1 MVINIWNGLKN
12 GLIKMNNNKYVIAIS
27 YGDYTQGTGGT
38 DKVILAQQ
46 FLLNKAGYDVVHISP
61 YYNLRFWYLLINGEF
76 QGVYSNYR
84 LKAYLYSKKMMK
96 LCGIFIHHLK
106 NIQIDSLYS
115 ILDYCDVP
123 IFYYL
128 HDYYTICPKSG
139 LIKEDGIFCG
149 NGFPTA
155 IKCRGCSY
163 FEESGKLIN
172 KIRPFLKKYENRI
185 TFIAPSE
192 SAKNVWIKDYP
203 QYADKI
209 RVIYHQMLS
218 GEYIG
223 NRNLLCDEEP
233 LKIGFVGYQKPL
245 KGWKQFK
252 EAVKYVQKLNLNE
265 IFFQFGWGEERLKN
279 VEQVDVDF
287 KVSMTAMTDAL
298 RYRDIDVAV
307 IWSMWPETYAYTYYE
322 ALSANCFVLTNH
334 LSGNVC
340 CQVQSRKNG
349 IVIDDLKEML
359 SDEKKLRKL
368 VNDFRINGHETPSE
382 LKENEQFLCLIPD
395 SDWKPQKVNKELDI
409 SLFLTIMIR
418 TKRKIEKYLK

>member
-1 MVINIWNGLKN
+1 
-12 GLIKMNNNKYVIAIS
+12 MNNNKYVITIS
-27 YGDYTQGTGGT
+27 YDDYTQGTGGT
-38 DKVILAQQ
+38 DKVILSQQ
-46 FLLNKAGYDVVHISP
+46 MLLNNAGYDVVHISP
-61 YYNLRFWYLLINGEF
+61 YYNLRFWNLLIDGEF
-76 QGVYSNYR
+76 KGIYSNHR
-84 LKAYLYSKKMMK
+84 LKALLYSKKMVK
-96 LCGIFIHHLK
+96 LCAIFIHHLK
-106 NIQIDSLYS
+106 NIQIDLLDS

-139 LIKEDGIFCG
+139 LIKEDGMFCG

-163 FEESGKLIN
+163 FDESGKLVN
-172 KIRPFLKKYENRI
+172 KIRSFLKKYENRI

-209 RVIYHQMLS
+209 RVIYHQKLS

-252 EAVKYVQKLNLNE
+252 EAVKNAQQLNLNE
-265 IFFQFGWGEERLKN
+265 TFYQFGWGEEKLTG

-287 KVSMTAMTDAL
+287 KVSMTAMIDAL
-298 RYRDIDVAV
+298 RCRDIDIAV
-307 IWSMWPETYAYTYYE
+307 IWSTWPETYAYTYYE
-322 ALSANCFVLTNH
+322 ALAANCFVLTNH

-340 CQVQSRKNG
+340 CQIQSRRNG
-349 IVIDDLKEML
+349 VVGEDLKELL
-359 SDEKKLRKL
+359 SDEKKLREL
-368 VNDFRINGHETPSE
+368 INNFRTNGHQTPSE
-382 LKENEQFLCLIPD
+382 LKENEKFLNLITD
-395 SDWKPQKVNKELDI
+395 FDGQLAKVRKQLDI
-409 SLFLTIMIR
+409 SLLLSIVIK
-418 TKRKIEKYLK
+418 TKRKIGQHLKREG